1 MGTKRTIRYSLL
13 ALLTIVCCNVY
24 GQKSPAATP
33 PPSAPRPVQ
42 APPHPAPA
50 ADGPALV
57 WKKQIARV
65 IDMGAKNDIGSERIS
80 DVSSENSLMDM
91 FVNLIRGNKV
101 IAYTNSD
108 HNFTTKL
115 TVAEL
120 NRILSGKK
128 DTMLVIDPVTG
139 KTTTK
144 IIQKDVN
151 LDAIHKFKIL
161 EEWSCY
167 PATGK
172 TEIQIIGLAP
182 LKDVVA
188 DDGTVHGVQPLFWL
202 RFNDISA
209 ILVRY
214 QQYHPNNTLA
224 GHVWDDYFSGDGK
237 GR

>member
-1 MGTKRTIRYSLL
+1 MGIKCTIRYSLL
-13 ALLTIVCCNVY
+13 SLFTIVCCNVY
-24 GQKSPAATP
+24 GQKAPAAAP
-33 PPSAPRPVQ
+33 PPPAPRPAV
-42 APPHPAPA
+42 ASE
-50 ADGPALV
+50 GPALV

-65 IDMGAKNDIGSERIS
+65 IDMGAKNDIGSQRIS

-91 FVNLIRGNKV
+91 FVNLIRGNKI

-120 NRILSGKK
+120 NRILAGKK
-128 DTMLVIDPVTG
+128 DTVLTVDPVTG

-144 IIQKDVN
+144 VTQKDVN

-161 EEWSCY
+161 EEWSCF

-224 GHVWDDYFSGDGK
+224 GHVWDDYFNSDGK
-237 GR
+237 GK